1 MLYSYL
7 NHNDCSRKTMM
18 TKRLF
23 FILGAMAG
31 LLFAVIAYRKR
42 MERLKVLE
50 AKEAHNQ
57 WMNAE
62 SEKSWQKELAKM
74 PFEKRMD
81 YELFEAG
88 LKASN
93 YEPDWA
99 FEEDDDE
106 EEE

>member
-1 MLYSYL
+1 
-7 NHNDCSRKTMM
+7 M
-18 TKRLF
+18 TKRIF
-23 FILGAMAG
+23 FILGVIAG
-31 LLFAVIAYRKR
+31 FLFAEILRRKR

-50 AKEAHNQ
+50 AQEAHRQ

-62 SEKSWQKELAKM
+62 SEKSWQQELAKM

-106 EEE
+106 AE

>member
-1 MLYSYL
+1 
-7 NHNDCSRKTMM
+7 M
-18 TKRLF
+18 TKRIF
-23 FILGAMAG
+23 FILGVIVG
-31 LLFAVIAYRKR
+31 VLFAAIANRKHK
-42 MERLKVLE
+42 ERLKVLE

-62 SEKSWQKELAKM
+62 SEKSWQMELAKM

-106 EEE
+106 EE